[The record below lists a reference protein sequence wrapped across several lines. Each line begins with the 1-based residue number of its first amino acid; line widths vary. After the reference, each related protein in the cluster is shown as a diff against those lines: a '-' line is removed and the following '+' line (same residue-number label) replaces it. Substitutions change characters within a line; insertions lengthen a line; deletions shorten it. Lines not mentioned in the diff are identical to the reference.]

1 VITDQGISD
10 EELTSQALAADPDE
24 PLPKGAVP
32 FQGEPTPGIDLLPEW
47 YMPRPA
53 LGRSTPARRAIAVAV
68 IAAALFINGLGFC
81 ITYGHLSAG

>member
-1 VITDQGISD
+1 MITDHGISD
-10 EELTSQALAADPDE
+10 DELTALALAADPDE
-24 PLPKGAVP
+24 PLAPDAVP
-32 FQGEPTPGIDLLPEW
+32 FRGDPTPGIDLLPEW

-68 IAAALFINGLGFC
+68 VTAALLINGLGFC